1 MSFTELRKRYEA
13 LNILVINSKAIR
25 PRVKK
30 TGITNPNKEKIQQ
43 QNRKDKEIKYL
54 TATFFLPWDS
64 VYVYNYCKISLS
76 KYWRISKN
84 MQF

>member
-25 PRVKK
+25 PGVKK
-30 TGITNPNKEKIQQ
+30 IGITNPYQEKIQQ

-54 TATFFLPWDS
+54 TATFFFALG
-64 VYVYNYCKISLS
+64 
-76 KYWRISKN
+76 
-84 MQF
+84 